1 MCVIPVVCVTIKTIR
16 PLKGHSSVK
25 FNMSHK
31 LLRPM
36 DELDFS
42 EPLQR
47 ALETGSQLTSWDHR
61 LGFPSLEVTTVATFG
76 VFGV

>member
-25 FNMSHK
+25 FNISHK

-42 EPLQR
+42 ETLQKKKGYGR
-47 ALETGSQLTSWDHR
+47 NANRHQDRNTTILVGSLETGSQLTYR
-61 LGFPSLEVTTVATFG
+61 
-76 VFGV
+76 